1 MDSRQ
6 TPLTLYAQQIYAL
19 LLLEDLFMSQPK
31 YFTCPRRVSPLAFTS
46 CDILNALAFPSTGQ
60 SILGINTAQQ
70 LNTHRLS
77 VSVISLK
84 NFEDSCYL
92 QKVIRDPA
100 EHLTLN
106 KCGNFTTQK
115 VLSGK

>member
-1 MDSRQ
+1 MYPS
-6 TPLTLYAQQIYAL
+6 T
-19 LLLEDLFMSQPK
+19 
-31 YFTCPRRVSPLAFTS
+31 VSPLDFTS
-46 CDILNALAFPSTGQ
+46 YDILNALAFPYTDQ

-70 LNTHRLS
+70 LKTHRLS
-77 VSVISLK
+77 ASVMSLK

-106 KCGNFTTQK
+106 KQCGNFTTQE